1 MKKLYKYAA
10 GLVLT
15 GALSVMVV
23 LNADAQRGAAHAS
36 SGGSSGGGGGSS
48 PSFSRAS
55 GGGGG
60 FSGGVSIGSRGG
72 VGFGLGLGYRSAYGY
87 RPAYYGFGY
96 PSLGFYLN
104 TLPYG
109 YYPFYMGS
117 SMYYYNNGI
126 FYSPYDDGYVVTAP
140 PVGAAVPGLPKG
152 AKSIMIDN
160 QQFFEYNGVYYKVVI
175 NDKGD
180 KVYVVA
186 GKDGVLSTARE
197 DDGDGD
203 TADQYQGP
211 RVGDIANRLPE
222 NSRSV
227 TLNGKKYYV
236 SPDEVYYEAV
246 RDNRGNIGYKVASV
260 PDNQ

>member
-15 GALSVMVV
+15 GALSVMMV
-23 LNADAQRGAAHAS
+23 LSANAQRGAAHAS
-36 SGGSSGGGGGSS
+36 SGGSSGGGGGGGG
-48 PSFSRAS
+48 PTFSR
-55 GGGGG
+55 GGGGSVTG
-60 FSGGVSIGSRGG
+60 SVSIGSRGG
-72 VGFGLGLGYRSAYGY
+72 FGLGIGYRSAYGY

-96 PSLGFYLN
+96 PSLGFYLSS
-104 TLPYG
+104 LPYG

-126 FYSPYDDGYVVTAP
+126 FYCPYDDGYVVTAP

-197 DDGDGD
+197 DNGDGD

-211 RVGDIANRLPE
+211 RVGDMVNRLPD

-227 TLNGKKYYV
+227 TLNGRKYYV

-246 RDNRGNIGYKVASV
+246 TDRRGNIAYKVASV